1 MNNFETLQTLT
12 GESDSKLL
20 SPLLLRAKN
29 IILTMTNRT
38 KLIPVLEGLQ
48 LELALEL
55 YNKQG
60 SEGESS
66 RSEGGVSVSYK
77 DGISET
83 LKASINQ
90 YRLAKVGGYA
100 FEKEQTET
108 VSTEETSDD

>member
-1 MNNFETLQTLT
+1 MDNLETLQTLT

-55 YNKQG
+55 YNKG

-77 DGISET
+77 DGVSET

-108 VSTEETSDD
+108 VSTKETSDG

>member
-1 MNNFETLQTLT
+1 MDNLEILKVLT
-12 GESDSKLL
+12 GESDDSIL
-20 SPLLLRAKN
+20 SPLLLRAEN

-38 KLIPVLEGLQ
+38 KLIPVLEGLK

-60 SEGESS
+60 SEGEAS

-83 LKASINQ
+83 LKASINH
-90 YRLAKVGGYA
+90 YRLARVCGHA
-100 FEKEQTET
+100 FEEEQTEA
-108 VSTEETSDD
+108 VSTEETSND